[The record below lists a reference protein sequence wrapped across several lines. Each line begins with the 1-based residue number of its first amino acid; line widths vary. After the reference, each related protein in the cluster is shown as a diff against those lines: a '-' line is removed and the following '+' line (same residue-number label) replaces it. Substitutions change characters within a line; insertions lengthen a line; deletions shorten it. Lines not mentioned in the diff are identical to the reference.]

1 MCKINK
7 KQNAHGVTFRSLWN
21 LGQPRIQEG
30 KAGAKYIQN
39 GSKQIQTRLLV
50 RFFLL
55 LPLSVEDARAR
66 RKVDLNNYYY
76 YYYYHYYYSCRC
88 YYYFLF
94 RGNYDLAAHVEGS
107 RSACLFHKKKGIP
120 LFPLFG
126 YVWGCLFLVH
136 ENWLSPS
143 QLNLLLGQS
152 RPGNSRSFMN
162 WLKSPLPV
170 KSNLESFWKK

>member
-21 LGQPRIQEG
+21 LGQLRIQEV

-39 GSKQIQTRLLV
+39 GSNQIQTRLLV

-55 LPLSVEDARAR
+55 LPLPVEGTRAR
-66 RKVDLNNYYY
+66 RKVDLNYYY
-76 YYYYHYYYSCRC
+76 YYYYSC

-94 RGNYDLAAHVEGS
+94 RGNEVLAAHVEVAVVL
-107 RSACLFHKKKGIP
+107 ACFTRKWGIP

-126 YVWGCLFLVH
+126 YVRDWLFWVH
-136 ENWLSPS
+136 GNQLSPS
-143 QLNLLLGQS
+143 QLNSSGVPISSSASICRETLI
-152 RPGNSRSFMN
+152 
-162 WLKSPLPV
+162 PL
-170 KSNLESFWKK
+170 FTD

>member
-39 GSKQIQTRLLV
+39 GSNQIQTRLLV

-66 RKVDLNNYYY
+66 RKVDLNYYY
-76 YYYYHYYYSCRC
+76 Y
-88 YYYFLF
+88 FF
-94 RGNYDLAAHVEGS
+94 IIITTTDDDTITILAVIIIFSVGEIT
-107 RSACLFHKKKGIP
+107 F
-120 LFPLFG
+120 
-126 YVWGCLFLVH
+126 
-136 ENWLSPS
+136 
-143 QLNLLLGQS
+143 
-152 RPGNSRSFMN
+152 
-162 WLKSPLPV
+162 
-170 KSNLESFWKK
+170 

>member
-39 GSKQIQTRLLV
+39 GSNQIQTRLLV

-66 RKVDLNNYYY
+66 RKVDLNYYY
-76 YYYYHYYYSCRC
+76 YYYYYSCC

-94 RGNYDLAAHVEGS
+94 RGNCVLAAHVEGS
-107 RSACLFHKKKGIP
+107 RSACLFHKKKGDPPFPP
-120 LFPLFG
+120 LWVCMRLALLGAWKLTLSLSTEFQ
-126 YVWGCLFLVH
+126 WGPH
-136 ENWLSPS
+136 
-143 QLNLLLGQS
+143 LLLGQP
-152 RPGNSRSFMN
+152 RPGNSRSFIN
-162 WLKSPLPV
+162 WLKSPSPV
-170 KSNLESFWKK
+170 KSSL

>member
-39 GSKQIQTRLLV
+39 GSNQIQTRLLL
-50 RFFLL
+50 RFFFL

-66 RKVDLNNYYY
+66 RKVDLNYYY
-76 YYYYHYYYSCRC
+76 YYYYCYSCC

-94 RGNYDLAAHVEGS
+94 RGNYVLAAHVEGS
-107 RSACLFHKKKGIP
+107 RSACLFHKKKGDSLSP
-120 LFPLFG
+120 PFFG

-136 ENWLSPS
+136 ERKLTLPLNLIPVGSPS
-143 QLNLLLGQS
+143 LPRPASAGKLSLLY
-152 RPGNSRSFMN
+152 
-162 WLKSPLPV
+162 
-170 KSNLESFWKK
+170 